1 MILNL
6 YKNRGETPLEC
17 IQRYRDFHPEL
28 KNEKFT
34 YLGRLDPLAEGV
46 LLVASG
52 EDVYKKEEFLNLDK
66 EYEFISVFGFA
77 TDSFDIMGKILRVE
91 KIKNINELELVK
103 LAEIYKGKREQ
114 KYPFYSSKTIL
125 KKGNKKQLHE
135 LSRQGLIEEEDL
147 PIKEI
152 CIYDL
157 KFESLTSL
165 LPKEFFGRL
174 LMDISKVKGDFRQH
188 EILVLWKKLLEK
200 YENPIFLAKWSAKV
214 SSGTYVRSIVNDMG
228 KTLGIG
234 ATVLSI
240 KRNKVGDY
248 KIEESIKN

>member
-17 IQRYRDFHPEL
+17 IQRYRDAHIEL

-52 EDVYKKEEFLNLDK
+52 EDVHRKEEFLNLDK

-77 TDSFDIMGKILRVE
+77 TDTFDIMGKILRVE
-91 KIKNINELELVK
+91 KVENINELELIK

-114 KYPFYSSKTIL
+114 KYPFYSSKTIS
-125 KKGNKKQLHE
+125 KGGNKKQLHE
-135 LSRQGLIEEEDL
+135 LARQGVLDEDDL
-147 PIKEI
+147 PTNDIE
-152 CIYDL
+152 IYDL
-157 KFESLTSL
+157 KFEGLTSL
-165 LPKEFFGRL
+165 SSKEFFGRL

-188 EILVLWKKLLEK
+188 EILVLWKKLLDS
-200 YENPIFLAKWSAKV
+200 YNHPILLARWRAKV
-214 SSGTYVRSIVNDMG
+214 SSGTYIRSLVNDMG
-228 KTLGIG
+228 NTLGVG
-234 ATVLSI
+234 AVVLSI
-240 KRNKVGDY
+240 KRNKVGEFDI
-248 KIEESIKN
+248 IESEK